1 MAGINMKN
9 NNKLHFYQI
18 GIFTFASFLLFTS
31 PAFAAATVSTVAQN
45 ATTSVA
51 LLPGLISGLCYL
63 LALVFGVTGILKL
76 KDHVENP
83 SQTPL
88 RVAMIRFFAGGA
100 LLALPIV
107 LEAAARSIGDPTTT
121 FGFSAAVAVFTSNL
135 TGIITA
141 SPGGDGINDILEN
154 FVVSIQS
161 VPGIVTATAYL
172 LGLLSCVMGVLK
184 IRDHIENPDRI
195 ELKEGVIRL
204 LIGGAMFA
212 IPTVY
217 LAAQNTFLG
226 DGSTVGGTIGTI
238 MPTAGTYLA
247 SGFAG
252 GGFATCG
259 DAGADTLGATMCAF
273 VQRTGAT
280 PAFLTALCYLFGL
293 VIGVWALLK
302 IRDHVLNPQQVS
314 IWEGVSRL
322 IVTGGLFAMPYV
334 AGALNNSIIG
344 GNAFAGAASLGF
356 NWNSTIACGGGPQAL
371 DTAMGCFVQ
380 NIMAPMH
387 ILFGHF
393 AFIAG
398 LIFIMVGITRIMKS
412 AQEGA
417 RGPGGFGTLSTF
429 IIGAVLISY
438 NQIIMVVSR
447 SIYDAPAS
455 SAALA
460 YTTGMTPAEIDHV
473 NNVITAI
480 LQFMLV
486 IGILSFIRGWFILRS
501 VAEGNSQASMMAGAT
516 HILGGA
522 LAINLGP
529 LLSSV
534 QTTLGITGIGITFS

>member
-1 MAGINMKN
+1 MKN
-9 NNKLHFYQI
+9 NNKIHFLYT
-18 GIFTFASFLLFTS
+18 GIFISLSFLSFIS
-31 PAFAAATVSTVAQN
+31 PAFAAATITTVAQN
-45 ATTSVA
+45 ATTSVE
-51 LLPGLISGLCYL
+51 LLPGLITGLCYIF
-63 LALVFGVTGILKL
+63 ALVLGVTGILKL

-83 SQTPL
+83 SQTPI
-88 RVAMIRFFAGGA
+88 RVAIIRFFAGGA

-107 LEAAARSIGDPTTT
+107 LEAATRTIGDPTTT
-121 FGFSAAVAVFTSNL
+121 FGFSAAVSAFTSNL
-135 TGIITA
+135 GGITET
-141 SPGGDGINDILEN
+141 PTGGDAINETLQNIVL
-154 FVVSIQS
+154 SIQG
-161 VPGIVTATAYL
+161 VPGIVTGVAYL
-172 LGLLSCVMGVLK
+172 LGLLSCVLGVLK
-184 IRDHIENPDRI
+184 IRDHIENPDRV

-217 LAAQNTFLG
+217 LAAQNAFLG

-252 GGFATCG
+252 DGFATC
-259 DAGADTLGATMCAF
+259 ASAADGTLGATMCNL

-302 IRDHVLNPQQVS
+302 IRDHVLNPQQVA

-322 IVTGGLFAMPYV
+322 IVAGGFFAMPYI

-344 GNAFAGAASLGF
+344 GDAFAGASSLGYT
-356 NWNSTIACGGGPQAL
+356 WNSSIDCSGTADRAL
-371 DTAMGCFVQ
+371 DTAMSCFVQ
-380 NIMAPMH
+380 NIMAPIH
-387 ILFGHF
+387 VLFGHF

-398 LIFIMVGITRIMKS
+398 LVFIMIGITRIMKS
-412 AQEGA
+412 AQDGA
-417 RGPGGFGTLSTF
+417 RGPGGLGTLSTF

-438 NQIIMVVSR
+438 NQIIMVVTR
-447 SIYDAPAS
+447 SIYDGPAS
-455 SAALA
+455 NAALR
-460 YTTGMTPAEIDHV
+460 YTEGMTEAEVQHV
-473 NNVITAI
+473 ENVITAI
-480 LQFMLV
+480 LQFMLI

-534 QTTLGITGIGITFS
+534 QTTLNITTIGIGFTS